1 MSRKNKVNPDH
12 YKVAGRLA
20 PDDLARERMKQGM
33 AKTARDWDGRI
44 SGFPASTGR
53 GGDPAPA
60 SETDSGKSRVTPPAT
75 GTKKKHAPEGS
86 PAQRAR
92 TAAGTKMSGRK
103 KAGRRSPP
111 AR

>member
-33 AKTARDWDGRI
+33 AKTAD
-44 SGFPASTGR
+44 
-53 GGDPAPA
+53 APLSA
-60 SETDSGKSRVTPPAT
+60 TDSAKRQVTKS
-75 GTKKKHAPEGS
+75 
-86 PAQRAR
+86 
-92 TAAGTKMSGRK
+92 AAGKKTSGRK

-111 AR
+111 TR